1 VAEYEI
7 SFAPRFSEIDRAEW
21 DELSAATGTPLMS
34 WGFLAL
40 LEASGS
46 MTPEAGWQGAHLLVR
61 RGGRLVAAAPFY
73 VKAHSWGEFVFD
85 FGFAEAAESAGLAWY
100 PKLVGVVPAT
110 PAPAWRVLC
119 APGED
124 RDALTAL
131 ALGAA
136 EDAAR
141 SAGLAGLHV
150 LWPDEATAGIL
161 RGLSGRPLASARRP
175 REAAGGGAA
184 SAGMASGAGSAG
196 AARWTRWSHQA
207 FLWTNPGCGDFAGYL
222 DSFSKNMRRN
232 VRREREAVAAA
243 GISTRMIRA
252 EEARARPRL
261 LETMA
266 DFYESHN
273 AKFGP
278 WAAKFLTREFFTML
292 PDYLGEGWA
301 LAAAFAGGTATREAA
316 ACADGGPV
324 AGRGAEGEPL
334 ALAFFL
340 EGRDR
345 LYGRFYGARREVPG
359 LHFELCYYLPI
370 EYALARGLGSFDP
383 GMGSPHK
390 ARRGFRSIDAPSF
403 HLCFEPRLASLMER
417 VLPEANASEREEIE
431 ALNEE
436 LPFKLRPGAPEG
448 E

>member
-1 VAEYEI
+1 VAGYEL
-7 SFAPRFSEIDRAEW
+7 SFASRFSEIDRAEW
-21 DELSAATGTPLMS
+21 DELAAPTGTPLLS

-46 MTPEAGWQGAHLLVR
+46 MTPETGWQGAHLLVR
-61 RGGRLVAAAPFY
+61 DGGRLVAAAPFY

-124 RDALTAL
+124 EGALTEL
-131 ALGAA
+131 ALEAA
-136 EDAAR
+136 ETAAR
-141 SAGLAGLHV
+141 SAGLAGVHV
-150 LWPDEATAGIL
+150 LWPEEGTAGIL
-161 RGLSGRPLASARRP
+161 RGLAGRPRASTRRP
-175 REAAGGGAA
+175 RGGA
-184 SAGMASGAGSAG
+184 GAG
-196 AARWTRWSHQA
+196 AAAKARWAEWSHQA
-207 FLWTNPGCGDFAGYL
+207 FLWTDPGCGDFAGYL

-232 VRREREAVAAA
+232 VRREREAVADA

-252 EEARARPRL
+252 EEARARPGL
-261 LETMA
+261 LESMA
-266 DFYESHN
+266 DLYESHN

-292 PDYLGEGWA
+292 PDYLGEGWTI
-301 LAAAFAGGTATREAA
+301 AAAFYGGAAAVPRGAADGAVRSAAFEAA
-316 ACADGGPV
+316 EPV
-324 AGRGAEGEPL
+324 

-345 LYGRFYGARREVPG
+345 LYGRFYGARDEVPG

-370 EYALARGLGSFDP
+370 EYALARGIRSFDP

-403 HLCFEPRLASLMER
+403 HKPFEPRLAALMER

-436 LPFKLRPGAPEG
+436 LPFKK
-448 E
+448 